1 MWKLGPKACDLLVA
15 GRDRDS
21 LAQWLAVHVGEPGS
35 SECDLP
41 VAGRDRD
48 SLAPLPCSAR
58 VGSLGRRPAT
68 CLCGSCCWT
77 VDLTCQVEA
86 KPEPRAYC
94 TAGNCRLRN
103 RPGVPTTGLRLDDW
117 RETAAGRPVHTV
129 ADERLERPQ
138 ADYGSAA
145 GAPGLAP

>member
-1 MWKLGPKACDLLVA
+1 MLAVHVWQPGPRRARGVWELGPKAFDLLVA

-21 LAQWLAVHVGEPGS
+21 LARWLAVHVGEPGS

-86 KPEPRAYC
+86 KPEPRAY
-94 TAGNCRLRN
+94 G
-103 RPGVPTTGLRLDDW
+103 D
-117 RETAAGRPVHTV
+117 
-129 ADERLERPQ
+129 
-138 ADYGSAA
+138 
-145 GAPGLAP
+145 GALHSGQLPFA